1 MPEVATIRIRGARQ
15 HNLQVH
21 DLSFPKN
28 RLVVFTG
35 VSGSGKSSLAFDTL
49 HAEGQRRYLE
59 TLSSYARQF
68 LGPWE
73 KPLFDRID
81 GLVPTVAIEQK
92 KAPVNPRSTVGTMT
106 EIWDHLRV
114 LWASIG
120 TPKCPRCNLDI
131 EPLSPQEVVEALGRI
146 DAQVFILAPLLENRK
161 GAFAEEIA
169 DLKRRGFP
177 RVMLNGEV
185 TRIDALSLSAK
196 KKHTLEIVVDRLN
209 PAATD
214 RRRLADT
221 VETALREGNGFL
233 VARRAEGNEPDER
246 FSGRRSCRQ
255 CGAGFAELTPQSFS
269 FNSPLGMC
277 PACGGLGHRV
287 EMDPARVVP
296 NPSLSIRQGAIAPWA
311 KIMSKAGSWSSRI
324 VDAVAATFGIDLDRP
339 WNKLPA
345 RHREIMLR
353 GIGDREVKVN
363 YEGRRGSGTFNMPWE
378 GALNTLMRRFAETT
392 SPMMREY
399 YLNYF
404 SDAEC
409 SACRGARLRPEAVS
423 VFLGGKS
430 IVEVAALS
438 VAQASSFFTDLK
450 LPGPKQVVAAELLKE
465 ICARLHFL
473 ESVGLSYLSLDR
485 QGPSLSGGEAQRIR
499 LASQLGGELSG
510 ILYVLDEPSV
520 GLHGRDNA
528 RLIQTLQTLRDR
540 GNSVLVVEHDAR
552 TIRAADWVVDLG
564 PGAGERGGQVVF
576 SGPPQELLHADTLT
590 GRYLSAREKIPA
602 RAKRRTP
609 SGVLKIFGA
618 AENNL
623 ARIDTSI
630 PLGVFTAV
638 TGVSGAGKSSLVL
651 GILKPALSALLH
663 HSKEKPGRF
672 ERLEGAESLDQVIH
686 VDQSPIGRTPRSN
699 PATYTG
705 AFDQIREIFS
715 CLPESRMFGF
725 GPGRF
730 SFNVAGGRCEAC
742 RGDGLKRVPMHF
754 LPDVW
759 LPCEVCGGR
768 RYNQATLR
776 VRYHDLNIADV
787 LDLTVAQALEVF
799 RAHPDLNR
807 LLETLHDVGMDYVK
821 LGQPA
826 STLSGGEAQR
836 VKLSR
841 ELGRTDTGR
850 TLYILDEPTTGL
862 HFDDLRKLLAVLDRL
877 VDAGNTVLVIEHNLD
892 VILHADHVLDLGPEG
907 GADGGRIVA
916 QGTPE
921 AIARNAAS
929 HTGKLIA
936 SALAGNPDHAEVTAE
951 VMTAEVTGS

>member
-1 MPEVATIRIRGARQ
+1 MGERARSPIRAISPFSITLTKPRFFRSAI
-15 HNLQVH
+15 
-21 DLSFPKN
+21 
-28 RLVVFTG
+28 
-35 VSGSGKSSLAFDTL
+35 SS
-49 HAEGQRRYLE
+49 AE
-59 TLSSYARQF
+59 
-68 LGPWE
+68 
-73 KPLFDRID
+73 
-81 GLVPTVAIEQK
+81 
-92 KAPVNPRSTVGTMT
+92 
-106 EIWDHLRV
+106 
-114 LWASIG
+114 
-120 TPKCPRCNLDI
+120 
-131 EPLSPQEVVEALGRI
+131 
-146 DAQVFILAPLLENRK
+146 
-161 GAFAEEIA
+161 
-169 DLKRRGFP
+169 
-177 RVMLNGEV
+177 
-185 TRIDALSLSAK
+185 
-196 KKHTLEIVVDRLN
+196 
-209 PAATD
+209 TD

-233 VARRAEGNEPDER
+233 VARRAEGKEPDER
-246 FSGRRSCRQ
+246 FSGRRSCKR
-255 CGAGFAELTPQSFS
+255 CGAGFAELTPQTFS

-277 PACGGLGHRV
+277 PACGGLGRRV
-287 EMDPARVVP
+287 EMDSDLVVP
-296 NPSLSIRQGAIAPWA
+296 DPSLSIREGAVEPWA
-311 KIMSKAGSWSSRI
+311 KIMGKAGSWSGGI
-324 VDAVAATFGIDLDRP
+324 VGAVAATFGIDLDRP
-339 WNKLPA
+339 WKTLPTK
-345 RHREIMLR
+345 HREIMLR

-363 YEGRRGSGTFNMPWE
+363 YVGRRGSGTFNMPWE
-378 GALNTLMRRFAETT
+378 GALNTMMRRFTETK

-399 YLNYF
+399 YLKYF
-404 SDAEC
+404 SEAEC
-409 SACRGARLRPEAVS
+409 SACGGARLRPEAVS
-423 VFLGGKS
+423 VFVGGKS

-438 VAQASSFFTDLK
+438 VAEASAFFAGLK
-450 LPGPKQVVAAELLKE
+450 LPGSKGVVAAEVLKE
-465 ICARLHFL
+465 IGARLQFL

-520 GLHGRDNA
+520 GLHGRDHA
-528 RLIQTLQTLRDR
+528 RLIETLRKLRDR
-540 GNSVLVVEHDAR
+540 GNSVLVVEHDAG

-564 PGAGERGGQVVF
+564 PGAGEGGGRVVF
-576 SGPPQELLHADTLT
+576 SGPPRELLRSDTLT
-590 GRYLSAREKIPA
+590 GRYLSGREMIPA
-602 RAKRRTP
+602 RVERRRP
-609 SGVLKIFGA
+609 SGVLKVIGA

-623 ARIDTSI
+623 ARIDASI

-638 TGVSGAGKSSLVL
+638 TGVSGAGKSSLVI

-663 HSKEKPGRF
+663 HSKQKPGRF
-672 ERLEGAESLDQVIH
+672 DRLEGAELLDKVIH

-705 AFDQIREIFS
+705 AFDLIRDLFS

-742 RGDGLKRVPMHF
+742 GGDGVKRVPMHF

-759 LPCEVCGGR
+759 LPCEVCGGK
-768 RYNQATLR
+768 RYNEATLR
-776 VRYHDLNIADV
+776 VRYRDLNIADV

-799 RAHPDLNR
+799 GAHPELKR
-807 LLETLHDVGMDYVK
+807 LLETLRDVGMDYVK

-892 VILHADHVLDLGPEG
+892 VILHADHVIDLGPEG

-916 QGTPE
+916 EGPPE
-921 AIARNAAS
+921 EVARSAAS
-929 HTGKLIA
+929 TR
-936 SALAGNPDHAEVTAE
+936 
-951 VMTAEVTGS
+951 GS

>member
-1 MPEVATIRIRGARQ
+1 MREVSEIRIRGARQ
-15 HNLQVH
+15 HNLKVD

-49 HAEGQRRYLE
+49 YAEGQRRYIE

-73 KPLFDRID
+73 KPVFDRID

-92 KAPVNPRSTVGTMT
+92 KAGANPRSTVGTMT

-114 LWASIG
+114 LWARVG
-120 TPKCPRCNLDI
+120 TARCPRCNVAI
-131 EPLSPQEVVEALGRI
+131 EPLSPQEVVEALARI
-146 DAQVFILAPLLENRK
+146 DAPVFVLAPLVEGRK

-169 DLKRRGFP
+169 DLKRRGFV
-177 RVMLNGEV
+177 RVMLNGGMA
-185 TRIDALSLSAK
+185 RIDDLALSPRRKS
-196 KKHTLEIVVDRLN
+196 TIEIVVDRLN
-209 PAATD
+209 PAQAD

-233 VARRAEGNEPDER
+233 VARRAEGKEPDER
-246 FSGRRSCRQ
+246 FSGRRSCKR
-255 CGAGFAELTPQSFS
+255 CGAGFAELTPQTFS

-277 PACGGLGHRV
+277 PACGGLGRRV
-287 EMDPARVVP
+287 EMDPDIVVP
-296 NPSLSIRQGAIAPWA
+296 DPSLSIRGGAIEPWA
-311 KIMSKAGSWSSRI
+311 KVMGKAGSWSSRI
-324 VDAVAATFGIDLDRP
+324 VDAVAAAFGIDLDRP
-339 WNKLPA
+339 WKKLPA
-345 RHREIMLR
+345 QHQEIMLR

-378 GALNTLMRRFAETT
+378 GVLNSLMRRFAETK

-399 YLNYF
+399 YLKYF
-404 SDAEC
+404 SEAEC
-409 SACRGARLRPEAVS
+409 SACGGTRLRPEAVS
-423 VFLGGKS
+423 VFVGGKS

-438 VAQASSFFTDLK
+438 VAEASAFFAGLK
-450 LPGPKQVVAAELLKE
+450 LPGSKGVVAAEVLKE
-465 ICARLHFL
+465 IGARLQFL

-528 RLIQTLQTLRDR
+528 RLIETLRRLRDR
-540 GNSVLVVEHDAR
+540 GNSVLVVEHDAG

-564 PGAGERGGQVVF
+564 PGAGERGGRVVF
-576 SGPPQELLHADTLT
+576 SGPPRELLRSDTLT
-590 GRYLSAREKIPA
+590 GRYLSGKEKIPA
-602 RAKRRTP
+602 RVERRRP

-623 ARIDTSI
+623 ARIDASI

-638 TGVSGAGKSSLVL
+638 TGVSGAGKSSLVI

-663 HSKEKPGRF
+663 HTKQKPGHF
-672 ERLEGAESLDQVIH
+672 ARLEGAELLDKVIH
-686 VDQSPIGRTPRSN
+686 VDQSPIGKTPRSN

-705 AFDQIREIFS
+705 AFDRIRELFS
-715 CLPESRMFGF
+715 GLPESRMFGF

-730 SFNVAGGRCEAC
+730 SFNVTGGRCEAC
-742 RGDGLKRVPMHF
+742 GGDGVKRVPMHF

-759 LPCEVCGGR
+759 LPCEICGGR
-768 RYNQATLR
+768 RYNAATLR
-776 VRYHDLNIADV
+776 VRYRDLNIADV

-799 RAHPDLNR
+799 GAHPELKR
-807 LLETLHDVGMDYVK
+807 ILETLRDVGMDYVK

-850 TLYILDEPTTGL
+850 TLYILDEPTIGL

-877 VDAGNTVLVIEHNLD
+877 VDAGNSVLVIEHNLD
-892 VILHADHVLDLGPEG
+892 VILHADHVIDLGPEG
-907 GADGGRIVA
+907 GGGGGRIVA
-916 QGTPE
+916 EGPPE
-921 AIARNAAS
+921 VIARCAAS

-936 SALAGNPDHAEVTAE
+936 AALAKDSGKAD
-951 VMTAEVTGS
+951 

>member
-1 MPEVATIRIRGARQ
+1 MHEVSEIRIRGARQ
-15 HNLQVH
+15 HNLKVD

-35 VSGSGKSSLAFDTL
+35 VSGSGKSSLAFDTIY
-49 HAEGQRRYLE
+49 AEGQRRYIE
-59 TLSSYARQF
+59 TLSTYARQF
-68 LGPWE
+68 IGPWE

-92 KAPVNPRSTVGTMT
+92 KAVANPRSTVGTMT
-106 EIWDHLRV
+106 EIWDHMRV
-114 LWASIG
+114 LWARVG
-120 TPKCPRCNLDI
+120 TARCPRCDVAI
-131 EPLSPQEVVEALGRI
+131 EPLSPQEVVEALARI
-146 DAQVFILAPLLENRK
+146 DAPVFVLAPLVEGRK

-169 DLKRRGFP
+169 DLKKRGFV
-177 RVMLNGEV
+177 RVMLNGAMA
-185 TRIDALSLSAK
+185 RLDDLALSPK
-196 KKHTLEIVVDRLN
+196 RKNTIEIVVDRIH
-209 PAATD
+209 PAETD
-214 RRRLADT
+214 CRRLADT

-233 VARRAEGNEPDER
+233 VARRVEGTEPDER
-246 FSGRRSCRQ
+246 FSGRRSCKR
-255 CGAGFAELTPQSFS
+255 CGAGFAELTPQTFS

-277 PACGGLGHRV
+277 PACGGLGRRV
-287 EMDPARVVP
+287 EMDPELVVP
-296 NPSLSIRQGAIAPWA
+296 DPSLSIRAGAIEPWA
-311 KIMSKAGSWSSRI
+311 KVMGKAGSWSSRI
-324 VDAVAATFGIDLDRP
+324 VGAVADTFGIDLDRP
-339 WNKLPA
+339 WKGLPA

-378 GALNTLMRRFAETT
+378 GVLNCLMRRFAETK

-399 YLNYF
+399 YLKYF
-404 SDAEC
+404 SEAEC
-409 SACRGARLRPEAVS
+409 SACGGARLRPEAVS
-423 VFLGGKS
+423 VFVGGKS

-438 VAQASSFFTDLK
+438 VAEASAFFVGLELSGSK
-450 LPGPKQVVAAELLKE
+450 GVVAAELLKE
-465 ICARLHFL
+465 IGARLQFL

-528 RLIQTLQTLRDR
+528 RLIETLRTLRDR
-540 GNSVLVVEHDAR
+540 GNSVLVVEHDASA
-552 TIRAADWVVDLG
+552 IRAADWVVDLG
-564 PGAGERGGQVVF
+564 PGAGDGGGRVVF
-576 SGPPQELLHADTLT
+576 SGPPRELLRADTLT
-590 GRYLSAREKIPA
+590 GRYLAGREKIPA
-602 RAKRRTP
+602 RVERRRP
-609 SGVLKIFGA
+609 SGVLKVFGA
-618 AENNL
+618 TENNL
-623 ARIDTSI
+623 ARIDASI

-638 TGVSGAGKSSLVL
+638 TGVSGAGKSSLVI

-663 HSKEKPGRF
+663 RTKQKSGRF
-672 ERLEGAESLDQVIH
+672 DRIEGAELLDKVIH

-705 AFDQIREIFS
+705 AFDSIRELFS
-715 CLPESRMFGF
+715 SLPESRMFGF
-725 GPGRF
+725 RPGRF

-742 RGDGLKRVPMHF
+742 GGDGVKRVPMHF

-759 LPCEVCGGR
+759 LPCEVCGGK
-768 RYNQATLR
+768 RYNAATLR
-776 VRYHDLNIADV
+776 VRYRDLNIADV

-799 RAHPDLNR
+799 GAHPELKR
-807 LLETLHDVGMDYVK
+807 LFETLRDVGMDYVR

-841 ELGRTDTGR
+841 ELGRIDTGR

-892 VILHADHVLDLGPEG
+892 VILHADHVIDLGPEG

-916 QGTPE
+916 EGLPE
-921 AIARNAAS
+921 EIARCATS

-936 SALAGNPDHAEVTAE
+936 AALARTSRKAD
-951 VMTAEVTGS
+951 